1 MTGSDDDELL
11 QLEECECAM
20 SFRASE
26 IDSPQM
32 IRTKLYRQITLP
44 FQMRELAVSRN
55 TNNKSLRFKEPVSMR
70 EPEQEPRDKFSYQTP
85 IKYDYNYKEALN
97 KSLIP
102 LSERYQLVPSDIGNS
117 EFMDGI
123 DFKSNR

>member
-1 MTGSDDDELL
+1 
-11 QLEECECAM
+11 
-20 SFRASE
+20 
-26 IDSPQM
+26 
-32 IRTKLYRQITLP
+32 
-44 FQMRELAVSRN
+44 MRELAVSRN